1 MLFDRLNVQANYSKV
16 SLVTFDVMQHNRS
29 TYFASQKWISVIG
42 PGLSRSRRSCSDSL
56 DNTSSTCSSQTVKDK
71 EKDKHNDKDSSDN
84 T

>member
-1 MLFDRLNVQANYSKV
+1 MLFDRLNVQQANYLKV
-16 SLVTFDVMQHNRS
+16 SLVTFDVMYRL